1 MTPLSQS
8 NNAPSYAE
16 AMQKNNTQTGQQPS
30 FRPRRQSTLLF
41 GQAKTGKDNQ
51 TQLLAANV
59 NLVASGVSK
68 AATANQLKEFLEDKG
83 INVTEIE
90 CMTYHPEART
100 NTFKVAIAIGDYE
113 KALNPE
119 VWPYRV
125 AVRPFRQSRKD
136 REKRAMEFQFG
147 RSGGVLP
154 NQHLHDQQ
162 QQKQQQQKQHQH
174 KVQPPQQEKEVIET
188 SNRYDLLL
196 DMDNDN

>member
-1 MTPLSQS
+1 
-8 NNAPSYAE
+8 
-16 AMQKNNTQTGQQPS
+16 
-30 FRPRRQSTLLF
+30 
-41 GQAKTGKDNQ
+41 
-51 TQLLAANV
+51 
-59 NLVASGVSK
+59 
-68 AATANQLKEFLEDKG
+68 
-83 INVTEIE
+83 
-90 CMTYHPEART
+90 MTYHPEART

-162 QQKQQQQKQHQH
+162 QQKQQQQKQHQP